1 MSIYIF
7 ISILSYLI
15 VIIISGKK
23 GRIFILNLN
32 YNSRLKKVNVVY
44 TVNFIPVNPNITIL
58 SFLWRTIRLDSDI
71 WFLLPDCIKWFYFFF
86 QIKNSSNIILHKV
99 QLFFKIVEFDLLSI
113 FTGPLLSI
121 HVYKYVCIHHAICQ
135 VICQYHQYMKQ
146 FTKKIFCRV
155 VNVKCIGLQ
164 YINTTK
170 WQLLSSI
177 YCHPV
182 NYKFTTWR
190 FPH

>member
-1 MSIYIF
+1 M
-7 ISILSYLI
+7 
-15 VIIISGKK
+15 
-23 GRIFILNLN
+23 
-32 YNSRLKKVNVVY
+32 
-44 TVNFIPVNPNITIL
+44 
-58 SFLWRTIRLDSDI
+58 
-71 WFLLPDCIKWFYFFF
+71 
-86 QIKNSSNIILHKV
+86 HKV

-121 HVYKYVCIHHAICQ
+121 QVRIHHAICQ

-164 YINTTK
+164 YIYTTK

-190 FPH
+190 FPHLTVGEKDNRNRNNKEIYGQLIYLDHFFIFYFIKDTLFQQQKNNNKK

>member
-44 TVNFIPVNPNITIL
+44 TSESKHYNFIIFCNEP
-58 SFLWRTIRLDSDI
+58 FDSDI

-170 WQLLSSI
+170 WQLFKYLL
-177 YCHPV
+177 PPG
-182 NYKFTTWR
+182 KL
-190 FPH
+190 